1 MSPVSSRSNVPAR
14 QGLTP
19 RAEKATK
26 KLLTACRQLCEAL
39 AKAGPVQRQAVIS
52 SLSQGLRQELICVRE
67 AQSRADARTGG
78 SLPTGGATSRRL
90 RGNIWCVKTAVGC
103 YYRVRMTLDKVCIT
117 SSRLQRRELAQ
128 KGLAQLRGAAKL
140 AVEGGGSTDTVLR
153 AMDAAG
159 SSLSYGEGQG
169 GLGLSY
175 QALLDCR
182 ASLGKRLHSPSVSVE
197 EAILLRRQVCDLAD
211 GGPTALARTW
221 LQWAQELRHRRG
233 RLCKWPKE
241 KADRVFAQMR
251 STTVRRTRTAK
262 RLQFRVRRAEAAL
275 VEVAKVSDAVSAA
288 KRRWLPLGAAS
299 QYRSRSLLAPK
310 AAERRCCHG
319 LMVAACDKI
328 SLPQWSCLDRTI
340 DRIGRREP
348 GPEEPSMVIR

>member
-1 MSPVSSRSNVPAR
+1 MSPVSNGSNGSNKSNVPAR

-26 KLLTACRQLCEAL
+26 KLLTACTQLCEAL
-39 AKAGPVQRQAVIS
+39 ARAGPVQRQAVIS

-67 AQSRADARTGG
+67 AQSRANARSGARTGG
-78 SLPTGGATSRRL
+78 SLPTAGATSRSL

-159 SSLSYGEGQG
+159 ASTSYGEG

-182 ASLGKRLHSPSVSVE
+182 GLLGKRLHSPSVSVE
-197 EAILLRRQVCDLAD
+197 EAILLRRQVCDLED

-221 LQWAQELRHRRG
+221 LHWAQELRHRRG

-241 KADRVFAQMR
+241 KADRVFAQMQS
-251 STTVRRTRTAK
+251 STMVRRTSKTAK
-262 RLQFRVRRAEAAL
+262 RLQLWVRRAEAAL
-275 VEVAKVSDAVSAA
+275 VEVAKVSDAVSAT

-299 QYRSRSLLAPK
+299 QFRRRSLLAPK

-319 LMVAACDKI
+319 LMVAPCAKI
-328 SLPQWSCLDRTI
+328 SLPQWSCLADRTI
-340 DRIGRREP
+340 N
-348 GPEEPSMVIR
+348 